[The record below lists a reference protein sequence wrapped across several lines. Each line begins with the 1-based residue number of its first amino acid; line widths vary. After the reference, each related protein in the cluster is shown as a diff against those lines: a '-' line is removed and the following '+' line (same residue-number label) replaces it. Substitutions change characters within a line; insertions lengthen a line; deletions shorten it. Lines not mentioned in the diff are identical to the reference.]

1 MKFRDLSVSKQVLL
15 PFFIIIVISFLI
27 ISAVSEKEMV
37 KIKKNTLSLMSY
49 DNKIYIDKSLQSL
62 LSFCVAQSTL
72 LSMNTQLIMSLDI
85 KDRDEALD
93 ILNKVVKTIRQE
105 FGINEKIH
113 VHTKDLRS
121 FVRQWKPNKYGDYLG
136 GFRHTLVYV
145 KKTKKPLKAIEV
157 GRAGPV
163 IRGISPIFK
172 NGEYIGSV
180 EVIRSLN
187 DLVKGARKSL
197 KADIIVLLSPQYSSE
212 AQLLKLNTKL
222 DGYYVIEKNIN
233 STIKTELNSVQF
245 TKKSYILTRHY
256 FVTPI
261 ALKDF
266 QGKKIGY
273 ILVVQNKNVADATI
287 MKTKKILYVSMVL
300 MLISIVLIVLS
311 VYVSMSR
318 ISKNLKNL
326 IDRVEDLHKGEGDLT
341 KRLNVESNDE
351 LGQLASTFNLF
362 LDKIRAMINDT
373 KQTVSQLGTHSS
385 SLSSAANE
393 MASTTQQTTANM
405 QEIETA
411 INDATQA
418 VDGVA
423 RSSENVNSLASEVG
437 EVNQQMLKDIEERLN
452 RMEENALLAK
462 EAMEQINTVG
472 ESSKQIGQIVGVINE
487 IADQTNLLALNA
499 AIEAARAGEAG
510 RGFAVV
516 ADEVRKLAEKTQHAT
531 EEIRNMINTIQNDT
545 KAAVDKTEK
554 AGDMILAEKEKAYE
568 DKSHIEEVVGKTNN
582 VIDEINSTSAATEEL
597 SSTVAEI
604 NMQIREIA
612 EATRENAKAVDDV
625 ARSSEELNQI
635 ANKVEQLV
643 GRFRT

>member
-1 MKFRDLSVSKQVLL
+1 MRFKTKLLLYSMGSVVVFSIVIIFAIFFLNISETKKVTRDIRSFIIREKKVALKIVTDSIVSKYKKELNNGISEATLTKMLAGELNNTRYNNGKGYFFVLSTKGIL
-15 PFFIIIVISFLI
+15 VLDPPKPQLNGKNVYNMQDKKGNYLFRNMISVATKKGSGFVEYWWKKLGGGIAPKLTYVALIPHTNLIVGTGVYLDKVDKEIAEYGQRFKKDFLQFVTYLIGIMLLALIFIFFIGIVF
-27 ISAVSEKEMV
+27 A
-37 KIKKNTLSLMSY
+37 NSLMKPIHSTY
-49 DNKIYIDKSLQSL
+49 DD
-62 LSFCVAQSTL
+62 
-72 LSMNTQLIMSLDI
+72 M
-85 KDRDEALD
+85 
-93 ILNKVVKTIRQE
+93 
-105 FGINEKIH
+105 
-113 VHTKDLRS
+113 KDL
-121 FVRQWKPNKYGDYLG
+121 
-136 GFRHTLVYV
+136 
-145 KKTKKPLKAIEV
+145 
-157 GRAGPV
+157 
-163 IRGISPIFK
+163 
-172 NGEYIGSV
+172 
-180 EVIRSLN
+180 
-187 DLVKGARKSL
+187 
-197 KADIIVLLSPQYSSE
+197 
-212 AQLLKLNTKL
+212 
-222 DGYYVIEKNIN
+222 
-233 STIKTELNSVQF
+233 
-245 TKKSYILTRHY
+245 
-256 FVTPI
+256 
-261 ALKDF
+261 
-266 QGKKIGY
+266 
-273 ILVVQNKNVADATI
+273 
-287 MKTKKILYVSMVL
+287 VS
-300 MLISIVLIVLS
+300 
-311 VYVSMSR
+311 
-318 ISKNLKNL
+318 
-326 IDRVEDLHKGEGDLT
+326 GEGDLT
-341 KRLNVESNDE
+341 RRINVNTKDEIGELAEMLNR
-351 LGQLASTFNLF
+351 F
-362 LDKIRAMINDT
+362 LDKTQSMTKEI

-385 SLSSAANE
+385 SLSSAANQ

-437 EVNQQMLKDIEERLN
+437 EVNQQMLEDIEERLT
-452 RMEENALLAK
+452 RMEENAKLAK